1 MKIKIFDLENDDAF
15 SELFNLKSKKLIK
28 SVNFI
33 ENIKNRECKIITSL
47 SSINL
52 DILFYG
58 FTSLKLPLICAMNS
72 KEKSCINFLT
82 DCDDVLN
89 KSLQYNYQDT
99 EISLRTSTNEDRYFE
114 EINSGNYGS
123 KIKFASLKQNDFETS
138 DLNFINL
145 DRSYRENNI
154 QYLLNL
160 IKSKN
165 QLCILISKNIEN
177 NENIINLNLKNIFSI
192 RDTNIN
198 IVSFLD
204 LSV

>member
-33 ENIKNRECKIITSL
+33 ENIKNRECKIIASL

-154 QYLLNL
+154 QYLL
-160 IKSKN
+160 
-165 QLCILISKNIEN
+165 
-177 NENIINLNLKNIFSI
+177 IFF
-192 RDTNIN
+192 TFET
-198 IVSFLD
+198 VC
-204 LSV
+204 